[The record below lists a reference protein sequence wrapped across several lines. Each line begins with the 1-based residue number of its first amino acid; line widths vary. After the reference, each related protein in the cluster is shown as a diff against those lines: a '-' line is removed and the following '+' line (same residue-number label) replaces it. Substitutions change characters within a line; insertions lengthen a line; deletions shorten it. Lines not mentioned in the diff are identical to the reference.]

1 MSEEH
6 DMQFDNL
13 HTLENFLDIYNN
25 SGEMVVTEAIANSL
39 DVNADKIDIKI
50 GKNSDGKHIII
61 LVLNQPK

>member
-1 MSEEH
+1 MSEEY

-39 DVNADKIDIKI
+39 DVNANKIDIKI
-50 GKNSDGKHIII
+50 GKKSDGKHMTSA
-61 LVLNQPK
+61 

>member
-50 GKNSDGKHIII
+50 KSMIPLIVSINKNE
-61 LVLNQPK
+61 L